1 MAKRTTQNRTVEV
14 ILLQNDKHLGEKYE
28 IVRVKPI
35 FARNVL
41 LPKGIAI
48 FADAAAKN
56 NYKQKMEAAAVTRTK
71 KATSLEELFVKITN
85 DEGIEITRKANKDHT
100 LYAKVDEHDIVE
112 KIKEIY
118 GIEVEP
124 HFFKLKKKLS
134 EAGVFAV
141 VFAYKDLKR
150 EITVKI
156 KGELSGKDAKDAEEA
171 ENQKQQAEAQ
181 EEVKKTKEEL
191 KAEREVKKAADKAE
205 KIAKL
210 KEKYK

>member
-1 MAKRTTQNRTVEV
+1 MAKRLSANRTIEV
-14 ILLQNDKHLGEKYE
+14 IMLQNDKNLGEKYE

-41 LPKGIAI
+41 FPNKIAI
-48 FADAAAKN
+48 LADKEAKN
-56 NYKQKMEAAAVTRTK
+56 NYAQKMEAARVSREK
-71 KATSLEELFVKITN
+71 KAASLEELFSKITA
-85 DEGIEITRKANKDHT
+85 DDGIEITRKANKDNT
-100 LYAKVDEHDIVE
+100 LYAKVDENDIAE

-124 HFFKLKKKLS
+124 HLFKLKKKLNEVGTYS
-134 EAGVFAV
+134 VA
-141 VFAYKDLKR
+141 FAYNDLKR

-156 KGELSGKDAKDAEEA
+156 LGEVDKNAKKEE
-171 ENQKQQAEAQ
+171 EK
-181 EEVKKTKEEL
+181 EEVKEVVKTKEEI
-191 KAEREVKKAADKAE
+191 KAEREAAKAKEKAD